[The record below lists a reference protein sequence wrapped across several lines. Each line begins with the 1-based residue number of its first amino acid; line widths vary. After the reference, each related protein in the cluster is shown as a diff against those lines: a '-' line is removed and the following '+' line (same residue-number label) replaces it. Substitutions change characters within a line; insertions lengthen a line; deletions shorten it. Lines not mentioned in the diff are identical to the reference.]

1 MKKEEANKFI
11 IDMMCRYYD
20 YNIIEV
26 YSKDGIQ
33 SFWGIEKVI
42 NGVKRCLVFL
52 SKDNINNVDINEN
65 NQLTKVLILGKE
77 KENEEIKVGESDI
90 KKILIVDEVKNKLVY
105 CPEELEEVG
114 KEIYSI
120 LQYRKKVEDEK
131 KESKKSIITIA
142 LISIN
147 VLMYIIT
154 AILSRDIIDS
164 DIRVL
169 IFLGAKVNE
178 LISSGEYYRLVTAAF
193 LHGGLMHLLL
203 NMYALNALGP
213 FIEKVYGSAK
223 YVIIY
228 FAAGVVSSIF
238 SYMFSEGVS
247 VGASGAIFG
256 LLGAALIFSLKMKDR
271 VGKGM
276 IKNIISV
283 IGINIFIGITV
294 PNIDNFGHLGGLIG
308 GILVSLMLKNKI
320 E

>member
-1 MKKEEANKFI
+1 MKKKELNKFI

-20 YNIIEV
+20 YNITEFH
-26 YSKDGIQ
+26 SKDGIQ

-42 NGVKRCLVFL
+42 NGVKEYLVFL
-52 SKDNINNVDINEN
+52 NKDNINNVDINEN

-77 KENEEIKVGESDI
+77 EENEEIKLGESDI

-120 LQYRKKVEDEK
+120 IQYRKKVEDEK
-131 KESKKSIITIA
+131 KEEKKSIITIA
-142 LISIN
+142 LISVN
-147 VLMYIIT
+147 LLMYIIT
-154 AILSRDIIDS
+154 AILSGDIIYS

-169 IFLGAKVNE
+169 MFLGAKVNE
-178 LISSGEYYRLVTAAF
+178 LISSGEYYRLVTPMF
-193 LHGGLMHLLL
+193 LHGGLMHLVL

-213 FIEKVYGSAK
+213 FVEKVYGRAK

-228 FAAGVVSSIF
+228 FVAGIVSSIF

-247 VGASGAIFG
+247 IGASGAIFG

-276 IKNIISV
+276 VKNIISV
-283 IGINIFIGITV
+283 IGINIFIGLAI

-308 GILVSLMLKNKI
+308 GILVSLMFKNKI